1 MIIYSTVVCA
11 HNPLL
16 KMLITIVK
24 LIRKCQTSRTVIEIL
39 TRKIDM

>member
-1 MIIYSTVVCA
+1 MVCA

-16 KMLITIVK
+16 KMLIIIVK